1 MALINYEIAVR
12 ESELSL
18 KEMEGNEQRAR
29 FRDYIRFIRYLK
41 TGEAKSQQESGS
53 KIGLKSR
60 QSQNLWSRYKKEGIS
75 GLLEERRKGSMG
87 HLSYV
92 QISHL
97 QNFLRA
103 SIHPLT
109 LLLDKATCHTA
120 ATKKNNL
127 DTIFFPPACPELNPV
142 ERFFKE
148 VRKELKSRV
157 FQSLSEIELNL
168 EAILAKYW
176 QNPKAVIS
184 ITSFPYFNTQ

>member
-1 MALINYEIAVR
+1 MYCED
-12 ESELSL
+12 EL
-18 KEMEGNEQRAR
+18 
-29 FRDYIRFIRYLK
+29 RYGTRTEAGKRWLPK
-41 TGEAKSQQESGS
+41 GERPVCSI
-53 KIGLKSR
+53 KIGY
-60 QSQNLWSRYKKEGIS
+60 QY
-75 GLLEERRKGSMG
+75 GLLYTAICPYNGD
-87 HLSYV
+87 LFA
-92 QISHL
+92 L
-97 QNFLRA
+97 FLPHMNLTCFNIFTDA
-103 SIHPLT
+103 LLEHCKKPLT

-120 ATKKNNL
+120 ATKKNDL

>member
-18 KEMEGNEQRAR
+18 KEMERNEQRAR

-109 LLLDKATCHTA
+109 QIQIA
-120 ATKKNNL
+120 AW
-127 DTIFFPPACPELNPV
+127 
-142 ERFFKE
+142 
-148 VRKELKSRV
+148 
-157 FQSLSEIELNL
+157 L
-168 EAILAKYW
+168 EASFGASYTQSGISDLFKRLRIKLKTGRPQNIRQKSLAVEDFK
-176 QNPKAVIS
+176 KTLLIR
-184 ITSFPYFNTQ
+184 